1 MIAQL
6 EKLKSYHQLAEFTVT
21 PLIDHIQWY
30 VNDYDTEKGG
40 LVSHEDFR
48 EWVEKEGLLKM
59 ESVSYELADV
69 IQWEISYTDFLME
82 DNLKHYFFKYLIEN
96 QIL

>member
-1 MIAQL
+1 METIQTV
-6 EKLKSYHQLAEFTVT
+6 ENHQELAEFNVN
-21 PLIDHIQWY
+21 PLVDHIQWY
-30 VNDYDTEKGG
+30 AYDYINEQGG
-40 LVSHEDFR
+40 LVSHDDFR
-48 EWVEKEGLLKM
+48 QWVEKEGLLNQEM
-59 ESVSYELADV
+59 VSYELADV